1 MIRTD
6 PSRRYRV
13 LLASLVAAGLAV
25 TVGSRVGAAPLPT
38 PTVTGPVRVS
48 VPIGDP
54 SHDYPYSSTVDDLA
68 KYAYVEEEFFVEGT
82 ANRYTTPAMA
92 TGTIV
97 AGGHP
102 YKTRVLV
109 RRPTAS
115 ARFNGTVVVE
125 WINVTPGH
133 DLDID
138 WLQAHDYWM
147 RTGYA
152 WVGVSAQRVGVEAL
166 KVWNAKRYGTL
177 DVMDHGTITNDD
189 LSYDIFAQVAQA
201 IRHPARV
208 NLLPGFRVE
217 RVFATGHSQSAGR
230 LATYVN
236 SVHPLAPVF
245 DAVVPHGGGG
255 PIRTDLTNVKVF
267 KLLSETDV
275 INSQAS
281 VRQPDT
287 ANFRAW
293 EVAGDSHVDT
303 QFTASSRKLSQRDG
317 NPQAPPLPGG
327 GAARAGATAAATRQE
342 GPPAGTMGTN
352 TSPCDRAPYSH
363 VPFYHVM
370 DAAFDHLVRWVK
382 DGTPPPSAPPIQ
394 TSEAGPPAVVVRDA
408 RGIGL
413 GGIRLAEL
421 AAPTGI
427 NSGQNSG
434 PGFCRLYGSHY
445 DFDAA
450 TLATLYPTH
459 DSYVTAVKKV
469 TEENVKAGYILKA
482 DADATIAAAEKSEVG
497 KKVGTP

>member
-1 MIRTD
+1 
-6 PSRRYRV
+6 
-13 LLASLVAAGLAV
+13 
-25 TVGSRVGAAPLPT
+25 
-38 PTVTGPVRVS
+38 
-48 VPIGDP
+48 
-54 SHDYPYSSTVDDLA
+54 
-68 KYAYVEEEFFVEGT
+68 
-82 ANRYTTPAMA
+82 
-92 TGTIV
+92 
-97 AGGHP
+97 
-102 YKTRVLV
+102 
-109 RRPTAS
+109 
-115 ARFNGTVVVE
+115 
-125 WINVTPGH
+125 
-133 DLDID
+133 
-138 WLQAHDYWM
+138 M
-147 RTGYA
+147 R
-152 WVGVSAQRVGVEAL
+152 L
-166 KVWNAKRYGTL
+166 
-177 DVMDHGTITNDD
+177 
-189 LSYDIFAQVAQA
+189 
-201 IRHPARV
+201 
-208 NLLPGFRVE
+208 
-217 RVFATGHSQSAGR
+217 
-230 LATYVN
+230 
-236 SVHPLAPVF
+236 F

-317 NPQAPPLPGG
+317 TPQAPPLPGG